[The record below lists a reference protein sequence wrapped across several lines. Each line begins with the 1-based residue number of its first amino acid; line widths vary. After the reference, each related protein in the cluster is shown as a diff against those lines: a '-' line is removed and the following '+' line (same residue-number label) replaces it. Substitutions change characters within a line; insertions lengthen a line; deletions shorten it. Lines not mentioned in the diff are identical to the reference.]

1 MNLEQE
7 LQRKS
12 FAGRVG
18 MMVCRFG
25 RVPSPAGFGEA
36 SGLCRK
42 NEGGFRLVLSRG
54 RKGGAGILEAGQRKG
69 HWVEDLEEW
78 EQGRCIENRRAIFSH
93 TKLSQTFTFTFLAI
107 NKYKLYQS

>member
-25 RVPSPAGFGEA
+25 RVLSPAGFGEA

-54 RKGGAGILEAGQRKG
+54 EEGGCR
-69 HWVEDLEEW
+69 HSR
-78 EQGRCIENRRAIFSH
+78 GR
-93 TKLSQTFTFTFLAI
+93 TKERTLGGGLGGVGTGALH
-107 NKYKLYQS
+107 